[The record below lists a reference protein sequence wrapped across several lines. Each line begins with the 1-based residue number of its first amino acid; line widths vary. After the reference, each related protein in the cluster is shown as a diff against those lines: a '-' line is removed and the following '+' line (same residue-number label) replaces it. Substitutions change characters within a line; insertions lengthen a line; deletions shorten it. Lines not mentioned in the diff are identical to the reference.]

1 MDVLSNQQR
10 SLPPAAKRMIGNRKK
25 LGELL
30 VAAGV
35 LDETRLQAALSEQRK
50 WGGKLGRTLIDLGFV
65 REEIMVK
72 ALSHQLQ
79 LPTVDFT
86 KDLPTA
92 EAISRVPVQTA
103 ERYGIF
109 PMAYDDAKKAL
120 SVATSDPTSDA
131 TLRDLRLELG
141 LRTVS
146 PVVAGAHDIDRA
158 IRRYYYGQRTEATP
172 TATPSHFGL
181 SEQLIDLGVP
191 SAGIIPGQEPGPEHT
206 EHVDLLSSATRP
218 KSQGAPGRLPPPLP
232 ASAINAAGASGA
244 QPPPMLAPKAAPSSV
259 FTAAAMVSAP
269 RGVPAGGDNTE
280 QLLASVQ
287 RLEKLLS
294 AEVRSLRVL
303 VELLVE
309 KGLVDRDDYLK
320 RVKDRDR

>member
-1 MDVLSNQQR
+1 
-10 SLPPAAKRMIGNRKK
+10 MIGNRKK

-86 KDLPTA
+86 KDLPTS

-120 SVATSDPTSDA
+120 SVATSDPTSDS

-181 SEQLIDLGVP
+181 TEQLIDLGVP
-191 SAGIIPGQEPGPEHT
+191 SAGVIPGQDLPSAEQT
-206 EHVDLLSSATRP
+206 EHVDLLSNQTRPTAAAAARP
-218 KSQGAPGRLPPPLP
+218 KSQGAARLPPPLP
-232 ASAINAAGASGA
+232 ASPSPNGA
-244 QPPPMLAPKAAPSSV
+244 PPPPTLAPKAPPASV

-269 RGVPAGGDNTE
+269 RGVPAGNELNE

>member
-1 MDVLSNQQR
+1 
-10 SLPPAAKRMIGNRKK
+10 MIGNRKK

-86 KDLPTA
+86 RDLPTA

-109 PMAYDDAKKAL
+109 PMAYDDAKKTL
-120 SVATSDPTSDA
+120 SVATSDPTSDS

-191 SAGIIPGQEPGPEHT
+191 SAGIIPGQELAPTAST
-206 EHVDLLSSATRP
+206 EHVDLLSNQTRPTSSSPARP
-218 KSQGAPGRLPPPLP
+218 KSQGVSKLPPPLP
-232 ASAINAAGASGA
+232 PSANPGGA
-244 QPPPMLAPKAAPSSV
+244 QPPPTLKAPSSV

-269 RGVPAGGDNTE
+269 RGVPAGTEINE

-287 RLEKLLS
+287 RLEMLLS

>member
-1 MDVLSNQQR
+1 
-10 SLPPAAKRMIGNRKK
+10 MIGNRKK

-86 KDLPTA
+86 KDLPTSD
-92 EAISRVPVQTA
+92 AISRVPVQTA

-141 LRTVS
+141 LRTIS

-191 SAGIIPGQEPGPEHT
+191 SAGVIPGEELAPPQT
-206 EHVDLLSSATRP
+206 EHVDLLSNLTRP
-218 KSQGAPGRLPPPLP
+218 SSRGTARPASQGTGKLPPPLP
-232 ASAINAAGASGA
+232 PSANPGGA
-244 QPPPMLAPKAAPSSV
+244 QPPPTLKAPSSV

-269 RGVPAGGDNTE
+269 RGVPAGSELNE

-287 RLEKLLS
+287 RLEMLLS